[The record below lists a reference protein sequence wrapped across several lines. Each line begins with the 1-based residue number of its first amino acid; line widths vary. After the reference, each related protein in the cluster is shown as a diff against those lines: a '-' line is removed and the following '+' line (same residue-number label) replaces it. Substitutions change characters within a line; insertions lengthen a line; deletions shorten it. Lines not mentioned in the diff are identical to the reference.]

1 MVRTPVKRLETRSNR
16 DINFLVMKSSLISTI
31 TIILLA
37 GCRPPV
43 PDLSIYDAIEDGDI
57 EVVKQ
62 HLAAGTDLN
71 SKDKDGW
78 TPLHEA
84 ASEGHKPIVE
94 FLITEGADVNEK
106 NDDGET
112 PLDAAA
118 KPEIADL
125 LRKHGGKA
133 GEEFKSE

>member
-1 MVRTPVKRLETRSNR
+1 MVHTPVKCLETRSNR
-16 DINFLVMKSSLISTI
+16 DVNSLVMKSSLISTI
-31 TIILLA
+31 TIVLLA
-37 GCRPPV
+37 GCRPQV

-62 HLAAGTDLN
+62 HFAAGTDLN